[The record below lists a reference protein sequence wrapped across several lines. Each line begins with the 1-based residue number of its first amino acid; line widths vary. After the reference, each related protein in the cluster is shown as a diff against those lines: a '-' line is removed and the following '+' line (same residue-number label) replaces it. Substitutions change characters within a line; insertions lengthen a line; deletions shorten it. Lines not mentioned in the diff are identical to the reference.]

1 MHSGKRIDDQRRL
14 PVMAAAMLSLAALV
28 LPPNPAI
35 AQTSQV
41 EDSAAPAAGQ
51 LAPFPEV
58 DTFRLQV
65 YGDDFAAGLHE
76 ALTDS
81 VANDQRIQVQRRLKP
96 IGALIRPDWEED
108 LRAEEVS
115 REPVHIA
122 VLMFGLSDRQVIRPQ
137 PGQRPY
143 AIGSPDWRA
152 EYGRRVERWLK
163 ALRSRNIVVYLVGM
177 PVMRRSDIQ
186 QQTEMINDILRE
198 KAYINGVRFIDIM
211 ETFQDDN
218 GGFSQFGPDLS
229 GNRQKLRD
237 GDGVTFTTIGNR
249 KLAHFVER
257 EVKRDVTQAL
267 ADRAVPLAGSEAEQR
282 RINPAKVVA
291 AQPVAG
297 GWKSAVT
304 IAAPRSRGQQA
315 AAERPASAQVP
326 PESSLDQKAENA
338 RVAVKTINAA
348 GREETLTLDIVRP
361 AIPAAVISL
370 LTRKEAGD
378 RATQPGEPLVEMLP
392 NGATVISSVSSLTE
406 GSAAA
411 QRQRRN
417 SGPQSPYY
425 IVMIKGERLASK
437 PGRADDFSWPR
448 PDPEAALPA
457 TPSATARPAPA
468 PAARVPSGGNIP
480 RATLPPPGQTA
491 AGKAAQPAPQQQ
503 PQPKQQPQR

>member
-1 MHSGKRIDDQRRL
+1 MHLGKRIDERRRL
-14 PVMAAAMLSLAALV
+14 PVMAAVALSLSLV
-28 LPPNPAI
+28 MLQPEGAM
-35 AQTSQV
+35 AQSAQL

-76 ALTDS
+76 ALIET
-81 VANDQRIQVQRRLKP
+81 VGNDQRIQVQRRAKP

-108 LRAEEVS
+108 LRAEEAS

-122 VLMFGLSDRQVIRPQ
+122 VLMFGLSDRQIIRPA

-143 AIGSPDWRA
+143 SIGSADWRA

-211 ETFQDDN
+211 ETFQDEN

-237 GDGVTFTTIGNR
+237 GDGITFTAVGNR

-257 EVKRDVTQAL
+257 EVKREVSQAI
-267 ADRAVPLAGSEAEQR
+267 AERAVPLAGSETEQR

-291 AQPVAG
+291 AQPVTG

-304 IAAPRSRGQQA
+304 IAAPRSRGQQM
-315 AAERPASAQVP
+315 AAEATAPLQP
-326 PESSLDQKAENA
+326 PDTTLEQKAENA
-338 RVAVKTINAA
+338 RVAVKTINAS

-370 LTRKEAGD
+370 LARKEAGD

-392 NGATVISSVSSLTE
+392 NGGTVISSVSTLTE

-411 QRQRRN
+411 QRQRRI

-425 IVMIKGERLASK
+425 IVMIKGERLPAK
-437 PGRADDFSWPR
+437 PGRADDFTWPR
-448 PDPEAALPA
+448 PDPEASLQVAPQSPSQPA
-457 TPSATARPAPA
+457 QA
-468 PAARVPSGGNIP
+468 PAARAPSGANIP

-491 AGKAAQPAPQQQ
+491 AGKAAQPASH
-503 PQPKQQPQR
+503 PQPKQQPR